1 MGRVEWGGGRWDSR
15 AQPRSGF
22 EPGVISIVDDVC
34 MIVDYSS
41 SGAETGW
48 NWEMGIQLGG

>member
-1 MGRVEWGGGRWDSR
+1 MGGGRWDSR